1 MFHVEHFF
9 TFIFYLLF
17 HVKQKLYKINKS
29 YLQFII
35 IFFLSKINLQNKIN
49 YIIYKIKLFH
59 VKHFSKYLFNILMIN
74 FQNKVSRETIIKL

>member
-1 MFHVEHFF
+1 M
-9 TFIFYLLF
+9 F

-29 YLQFII
+29 YSQFIN